1 MTENLTSVVGLA
13 EIAGVVILSIIYVKS
28 RIPKE
33 TIEQQSKLI
42 DTLNTRITAMEND
55 NKEQLKKHLENEKAI
70 ADLQG
75 QIKVYKEI
83 PLQDISKSL
92 KVLEN
97 LPLEFKKISEENAKN
112 IVEAVGYIRKQHV
125 EHQTVDTETVT
136 HKE

>member
-112 IVEAVGYIRKQHV
+112 IVEAVCHIRKQHV

>member
-33 TIEQQSKLI
+33 TIEQQTKLI
-42 DTLNTRITAMEND
+42 DTLNTRITAMEAD

-83 PLQDISKSL
+83 PLQDISRSL

-97 LPLEFKKISEENAKN
+97 LPLEFRKISEENAKN
-112 IVEAVGYIRKQHV
+112 IVEAVGHIRKQHV